1 MISTLISIRTISLAA
16 KRKNN
21 DAGRVMRITEFQPA
35 KTLVLYQRKKGIT
48 SSILLV
54 VSPEEPRELETCWSS
69 FRVKS
74 SKHPLVGIRVLNHSH
89 NSTWMIL
96 QVRKLNAW

>member
-1 MISTLISIRTISLAA
+1 MIYTLISIRTISLAA
-16 KRKNN
+16 IRTYN
-21 DAGRVMRITEFQPA
+21 DAGRAMRITEFQPA
-35 KTLVLYQRKKGIT
+35 KTVVLYQRKKGIN

-54 VSPEEPRELETCWSS
+54 VSPEEPRELETYWSS

-74 SKHPLVGIRVLNHSH
+74 SIHPLVGIRVLSHGH

-96 QVRKLNAW
+96 QVSKFNAW